1 MDLGLSGRVAIVTG
15 ASFGIGAAIAEQFA
29 AEGAALVIAARR
41 AEPLEA
47 AAARIRAKW
56 ATPVIAVAADVTDD
70 DTPAR
75 LLAAANDNF
84 RRVDILVNNAGTSFK
99 ARMFDAE
106 DIWEASYRLNFV
118 AVRRLTQHVLPVMM
132 DARWGRIINITGPSE
147 YPSFAREPGMLRP
160 AHAAKAAVHMWSK
173 NLAMELGSYGVTV
186 NCLAPGAIV
195 SEQLLA
201 KVLTTAE
208 ERDRFASANIP
219 VGRLGQPEDVA
230 GMVAFMASEGA
241 GFLTGEVVN
250 VDGGMRGFPL

>member
-1 MDLGLSGRVAIVTG
+1 V
-15 ASFGIGAAIAEQFA
+15 
-29 AEGAALVIAARR
+29 AARR
-41 AEPLEA
+41 LDPLEQA
-47 AAARIRAKW
+47 AERIRAKW
-56 ATPVIAVAADVTDD
+56 ATPVVTIAADVTDD

-75 LLAAANDNF
+75 LLDAALREF

-99 ARMFDAE
+99 APMFDAE
-106 DIWEASYRLNFV
+106 DIWEASYTLNFV

-132 DARWGRIINITGPSE
+132 DARWGRIVNITGPSE

-173 NLAMELGSYGVTV
+173 NLAMELGSCGVTV
-186 NCLAPGAIV
+186 NCVAPGAIV

-201 KVLTTAE
+201 KVLTTTE
-208 ERDRFASANIP
+208 ERDAFAAANIP

-230 GMVAFMASEGA
+230 GMVAFLTSEGA
-241 GFLTGEVVN
+241 SFVTGEVIN